1 MITAWKQSGGYFEK
15 LLLIT
20 VGFIKIVAVV
30 CGCATIIVSIVCP
43 TISQYSLLLVNI
55 AFVVKHLSV
64 NVFCSSP
71 TWKFGFSGQKTLC
84 GNCHLEIWTL
94 VSLV

>member
-30 CGCATIIVSIVCP
+30 CGCATISHY
-43 TISQYSLLLVNI
+43 QLLQLFVLLYPNI
-55 AFVVKHLSV
+55 HC
-64 NVFCSSP
+64 CS
-71 TWKFGFSGQKTLC
+71 
-84 GNCHLEIWTL
+84 
-94 VSLV
+94 